1 MLKVGIIGGTQAD
14 FDFEWLGDRR
24 VETPYGQW
32 VTLSVG
38 RCGDNEIYLLKRHG
52 EDHERLSSQVDYR
65 ANIWALSEVGCDAII
80 GTTVCGVL
88 DPKVALGAAVVF
100 DDLFFPDNRLPDG
113 SACTMFEQAGEP
125 GRGHYIF
132 GSPFSANLRRA
143 LLAGAETAGAPVVR
157 EGTYAYSVGPRFN
170 TRSEIAWMRSVGAIA
185 VSQTAGPEAVLAGEL
200 EIPYALLGFGVDY
213 ANGVNDQPT
222 PVEVLNA
229 NIGASKSILSG
240 ILATAIAALESA
252 DFDSGF
258 VYRFE

>member
-1 MLKVGIIGGTQAD
+1 MLRVGLIGGTQAD
-14 FDFEWLGDRR
+14 FNFEWLGDRR
-24 VETPYGQW
+24 VETPYGHW

-38 RCGDNEIYLLKRHG
+38 RCGNNEVYLLKRHG
-52 EDHERLSSQVDYR
+52 EGHERLSSQVDHR
-65 ANIWALSEVGCDAII
+65 ANIWALAEVGCTAII

-88 DPKVALGAAVVF
+88 DPGVALGSAFIF

-113 SACTMFEQAGEP
+113 SACTMFEHAGEP

-132 GSPFSANLRRA
+132 GSPFSANLRAA
-143 LLAGAETAGAPVVR
+143 LTKAASGVGAPVVTD
-157 EGTYAYSVGPRFN
+157 GTYAYSVGPRFN
-170 TRSEIAWMRSVGAIA
+170 TRSEIAWMRSVGAMA

-213 ANGVNDQPT
+213 ANGVSAEPT

-229 NIGASKSILSG
+229 NIGASKSVLSG
-240 ILATAIAALESA
+240 ILAAAISSLESA
-252 DFDSGF
+252 EFDSGF